1 MRAKNATC
9 NFFLSS
15 CLDFTLPSP
24 CSYIPSLSKQAE
36 KKREFFACA
45 PTDEPA
51 SQQTA
56 PNLMSGEILRAHYT
70 FFQLGAQKQTDKIA

>member
-1 MRAKNATC
+1 MFIYSDSEQT
-9 NFFLSS
+9 
-15 CLDFTLPSP
+15 
-24 CSYIPSLSKQAE
+24 AE
-36 KKREFFACA
+36 KKREFFALCA